1 MTQLRFE
8 LYKLLMARAQQS
20 GFRKQV
26 VYPLELPI
34 RERIEVEPLAPELP
48 RLLRA
53 RNFPVTEHAEQR
65 YRRFR
70 RSVPLFRLLSRL
82 PPARTAPIAG
92 DLEGF
97 LRQVYPERYRRIW
110 PHPPALPAE
119 LSEGEDLLAS
129 LAVKGPFAGYLRRAQ
144 AGDGE
149 REIAA
154 LAGLLGSAA
163 GLEYV
168 IDMRSLEGHPVKPRL
183 MRPGGI
189 AIFGVEGARLRTRGI
204 VYQGQFHA
212 AGTASFGRVSRAF
225 LCALNTHLT
234 TLLHNVSIHLAC
246 VTPMAV
252 ATTNELPAEH
262 PLRRLLHFA
271 LQTALIGNLEL
282 GHFQMAGPDGFATRL
297 FSHDY
302 PVLVQIINRH
312 LDSFRIADLDP
323 EHDLQRRGVARTP
336 FAYPQRDN
344 MLALWQVTRQF
355 VSRYLDRYYPDD
367 RTVASDA
374 ALESWRRELDRLLP
388 AGLPDADGWIGGG
401 PLDRAALK
409 RIAATF
415 LHTSTV
421 THDQV
426 NNVVWNYSTLNF
438 LIPTV
443 VPESGE
449 QQDQRLSFDFIT
461 TLIVTWKPFNMLLDG
476 ISLLALDAGARALM
490 DAYIEEMR
498 TAERTMVATDGP
510 DRPDLTYPRNLNYS
524 VTN

>member
-1 MTQLRFE
+1 MPTQLRFE
-8 LYKLLMARAQQS
+8 LYKLMMSLAQQS

-26 VYPLELPI
+26 VYPLELPT
-34 RERIEVEPLAPELP
+34 RERIAVEPLAPELP

-53 RNFPVTEHAEQR
+53 RNFPVGEHAERR

-82 PPARTAPIAG
+82 APARTTPIAS

-97 LRQVYPERYRRIW
+97 LRQTYPERYRRIW
-110 PHPPALPAE
+110 PYPPTLPAE
-119 LSEGEDLLAS
+119 LAGSDDMLAS
-129 LAVKGPFAGYLRRAQ
+129 LAVKGPFAGYLRQ
-144 AGDGE
+144 AEPADG
-149 REIAA
+149 APA
-154 LAGLLGSAA
+154 VAGLAGALH
-163 GLEYV
+163 YV
-168 IDMRSLEGHPVKPRL
+168 IDMRAFEDHPAKPGL
-183 MRPGGI
+183 MRPGGL
-189 AIFGVEGARLRTRGI
+189 AIFGVEGSRLRTRGI
-204 VYQGQFHA
+204 VYQGRFHA

-252 ATTNELPAEH
+252 ATTNELLPEH

-271 LQTALIGNLEL
+271 FQTALIGNREL
-282 GHFQMAGPDGFATRL
+282 GHFQIAGPDGFATRL

-302 PVLVQIINRH
+302 PILVQIINRH
-312 LDSFRIADLDP
+312 LEGFRLADLDP
-323 EHDLQRRGVARTP
+323 EHDLERRGVSRTP

-344 MLALWQVTRQF
+344 VLALWQVTRDF
-355 VSRYLDRYYPDD
+355 VARYLDLYYPDD
-367 RTVASDA
+367 RAVASDL
-374 ALESWRRELDRLLP
+374 ALEGWRRELDRLLP
-388 AGLPDADGWIGGG
+388 AGLADGDGWIGSG
-401 PLDRAALK
+401 PLDRVSLK

-443 VPESGE
+443 VLESGE
-449 QQDQRLSFDFIT
+449 EQDQRLSFDFIT

-476 ISLLALDAGARALM
+476 ISQLALDARARDTM
-490 DAYIEEMR
+490 DAYIDEMR
-498 TAERTMVATDGP
+498 AAEGRLVKIEGP
-510 DRPDLTYPRNLNYS
+510 DRLDLTYPRNLNYS